1 MSFRNLFAVPG
12 SILLSLLLGGG
23 AGRNVH
29 GQTPQECGSV
39 SGVVKIAARALS
51 PPLFPV
57 TKDEKYCGKEKS
69 SHRLLVGRGG
79 GVQSAVV
86 YLESVRQ
93 EKMPDISSRTVLEQ
107 KGCEYV
113 PHILLVPVGGELTIV
128 NGDPILHNV
137 HAYQSAE
144 PEQSKFNIAQ
154 PVKGQRTIVGREN
167 FTHAGIFMVT
177 CDAGHPWMN
186 AYVFVTPHRCYA
198 LTDKDGRFT
207 LRDVPPGKYR
217 LSMWHEGVAV
227 AGAEMD
233 GGKVRSYRYESPYE
247 YQQAIVVHEGKETKS
262 DFSFAL
268 RNQGIVSR
276 AR

>member
-12 SILLSLLLGGG
+12 ALLLSLLLAGG
-23 AGRNVH
+23 AGRNMH

-39 SGVVKIAARALS
+39 SGVVKIATQALS
-51 PPLFPV
+51 PAPFPV
-57 TKDEKYCGKEKS
+57 TKDEKYCGRKKS
-69 SHRLLVGRGG
+69 SPRLVVGRGG

-93 EKMPDISSRTVLEQ
+93 EERSDRSSPAMLEQ

-113 PHILLVPVGGELTIV
+113 PHILFVPVGGELTIV
-128 NGDPILHNV
+128 NSDPILHNV

-198 LTDKDGRFT
+198 LTDKDGHFT

-217 LSMWHEGVAV
+217 LSVWHEGVAI

-233 GGKVRSYRYESPYE
+233 GEKVRSYRYEPPYE
-247 YQQAIVVHEGKETKS
+247 CQQEIVVHEGKETKS

-268 RNQGIVSR
+268 RSQGIVSR